1 MKGLQ
6 DAPGARPGCPVSSGS
21 LREQTDAES
30 YLPGHVSP
38 RRRGQGQGPWSR
50 DAPAKPLKLHTE
62 RRIKTPCSAEGR
74 SIDLLPSGRR
84 ASTMPLPP
92 LAVTRN
98 PAFITDRTARPL
110 AVAITWAAG
119 GKGSAWASVK
129 QTRPRGPRARG
140 NIRGRGGR
148 SEVSHDAD
156 GLPPTPPL
164 PASQVLEDPATAMI
178 GKRFG

>member
-30 YLPGHVSP
+30 YLPGHASP
-38 RRRGQGQGPWSR
+38 RRRGQGQGPGSR
-50 DAPAKPLKLHTE
+50 GAPAKPLKLHTQ

-140 NIRGRGGR
+140 ERQGTGRPVGSQPR
-148 SEVSHDAD
+148 RRRAASH
-156 GLPPTPPL
+156 
-164 PASQVLEDPATAMI
+164 PASPCVASAEDPATAMI